1 MWQDVLEMNR
11 DGFAKN
17 GIFVGIVFIREDK
30 KVVVSDCDCSSVFS
44 AN

>member
-1 MWQDVLEMNR
+1 MWQDVLEMIR

-17 GIFVGIVFIREDK
+17 GIFVGIVFIKDDIK
-30 KVVVSDCDCSSVFS
+30 IVVSDCVCSSVFS